1 MKLHIFPIFF
11 RKMSVHDEAA
21 HIGEVDHLERGVLVH
36 LAGIGDDVALPGGGD
51 HGLVAGDFLE
61 VWVADAFAQ
70 IDGGNAAETFVNG
83 EGADEIR
90 CLGTDDGTG
99 FGTEFAAGDVDVH
112 AVQK

>member
-1 MKLHIFPIFF
+1 
-11 RKMSVHDEAA
+11 MSVHDEAA

-61 VWVADAFAQ
+61 VRVADAFAQ

-83 EGADEIR
+83 EERMKSAASVPM
-90 CLGTDDGTG
+90 
-99 FGTEFAAGDVDVH
+99 TEPDLERSLPPGM
-112 AVQK
+112 

>member
-1 MKLHIFPIFF
+1 
-11 RKMSVHDEAA
+11 MSVHDEAA

-61 VWVADAFAQ
+61 VRVADAFAQ

-83 EGADEIR
+83 EGADEVR
-90 CLGTDDGTG
+90 RLGAGDGTG
-99 FGTEFAAGDVDVH
+99 FGAEFTAGNVNVH
-112 AVQK
+112 AGKKQRLGSDMYI